1 MNRTN
6 HGLKGTVRR
15 LLTDSLLYTGWRIS
29 EEQHF
34 DPDGKLL
41 ATAVR
46 APGRPE
52 LRRNYRY
59 DANGALVDP
68 RIRSSQNADGSRIEI
83 EQLPSDENTTWSMER
98 LHSVC
103 FRTGDATSAETIYD
117 TLGVPRQT
125 VFRSALG
132 EELSQLHYVCDKR
145 GNILEARESESSLAG
160 FRVTFRYDDAD
171 RVLEH
176 AKYFG
181 EQLLDRTL
189 NTYTDRGDIL
199 WSKTGDNPPVEFEY
213 EYDECGNW
221 TRQLTRHALGS
232 DEARRRIEYWHK

>member
-1 MNRTN
+1 M
-6 HGLKGTVRR
+6 
-15 LLTDSLLYTGWRIS
+15 
-29 EEQHF
+29 
-34 DPDGKLL
+34 
-41 ATAVR
+41 
-46 APGRPE
+46 
-52 LRRNYRY
+52 
-59 DANGALVDP
+59 DP

-160 FRVTFRYDDAD
+160 FRQMGFGPLGVTMVFAAY
-171 RVLEH
+171 VLGTLF
-176 AKYFG
+176 A
-181 EQLLDRTL
+181 LL
-189 NTYTDRGDIL
+189 
-199 WSKTGDNPPVEFEY
+199 
-213 EYDECGNW
+213 
-221 TRQLTRHALGS
+221 ALGDLS
-232 DEARRRIEYWHK
+232 DHVGRRA